1 MQAEQQSN
9 CLSGNSNWERFGAN
23 LHKFTYENTECVHMD
38 TVIQV
43 IKLLYGYDYCLPHVL
58 VSAKLKHKIH
68 TVTFME
74 PFN

>member
-1 MQAEQQSN
+1 MQADQQ
-9 CLSGNSNWERFGAN
+9 SNWERFDAN
-23 LHKFTYENTECVHMD
+23 LHKVYIWKHSECVHMD

-68 TVTFME
+68 TMTFME